1 MAAVSSS
8 VRRTPLI
15 AGNWKMNLDHLQAI
29 AFVQKLAWSL
39 KDAGHD
45 FSAVEVAVFPPF
57 TDLRSVQTLVS
68 ADKLPLA
75 FGGQDVSEHE
85 SGAYTGEISA
95 TFLAAARM
103 PLRDHRSL
111 RAAHA
116 ARRDRRAGGRQGRRR
131 ARAQPRLRSSAS
143 ARRRRTSRCTARA
156 RCPSHSC
163 APRSANV
170 TSAADIVV
178 AYEPVWAIGSGQA
191 ATPEQAE
198 QVAAAL
204 RAVLVETLGEDVAAK
219 TRILYG
225 GSVKS
230 GNIASFM
237 REPNV
242 DGALVGGASL
252 DVDRVREHRPLPE
265 ARRTVSTAELQAARG
280 AACSYTGRWSSRA
293 SDPVASRKVSRANS
307 PGRPAGAAGHHQ
319 PPADVAHPPA
329 QGARWRP
336 LRHVRWRRDLQ
347 PRRIRVA
354 ERNLNRITVIL
365 GLIWITC
372 IVVLGLITKFDSG
385 A

>member
-39 KDAGHD
+39 KDANHD
-45 FSAVEVAVFPPF
+45 FASVEVAVFPPF

-75 FGGQDVSEHE
+75 FGAQDVSEHE

-95 TFLAAARM
+95 TFLAQLECRYVIIGHSERRTLHGETDEQVAGKVAAALAHNLA
-103 PLRDHRSL
+103 PIICVGETAEDLEVHGASAVPVAQL
-111 RAAHA
+111 RAA
-116 ARRDRRAGGRQGRRR
+116 
-131 ARAQPRLRSSAS
+131 L
-143 ARRRRTSRCTARA
+143 
-156 RCPSHSC
+156 
-163 APRSANV
+163 ANV
-170 TSAADIVV
+170 SFAADLVV

-198 QVAAAL
+198 QVCAAL
-204 RAVLVETLGEDVAAK
+204 RAVLVEVLGEDVAAK

-252 DVDRVREHRPLPE
+252 DVAEFASIVRY
-265 ARRTVSTAELQAARG
+265 Q
-280 AACSYTGRWSSRA
+280 
-293 SDPVASRKVSRANS
+293 K
-307 PGRPAGAAGHHQ
+307 
-319 PPADVAHPPA
+319 
-329 QGARWRP
+329 
-336 LRHVRWRRDLQ
+336 HV
-347 PRRIRVA
+347 
-354 ERNLNRITVIL
+354 
-365 GLIWITC
+365 GL
-372 IVVLGLITKFDSG
+372 
-385 A
+385 